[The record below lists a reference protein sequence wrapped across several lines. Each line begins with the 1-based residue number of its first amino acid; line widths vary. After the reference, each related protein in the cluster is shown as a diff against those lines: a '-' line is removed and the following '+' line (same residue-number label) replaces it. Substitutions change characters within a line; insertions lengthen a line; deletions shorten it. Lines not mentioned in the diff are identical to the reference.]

1 MTPQHSHG
9 RVTIPY
15 QWRAMV
21 DMFSAALIDAVLT
34 LICFCTCE
42 GHVGQTLALAGRLQ
56 RSRGSSA
63 LRRRSVPRKPAS
75 R

>member
-21 DMFSAALIDAVLT
+21 DMFSAALIDAVVT
-34 LICFCTCE
+34 LICCFTCE
-42 GHVGQTLALAGRLQ
+42 GKLGR
-56 RSRGSSA
+56 R
-63 LRRRSVPRKPAS
+63 
-75 R
+75 

>member
-42 GHVGQTLALAGRLQ
+42 GTLGR
-56 RSRGSSA
+56 R
-63 LRRRSVPRKPAS
+63 
-75 R
+75 